1 MKSSPGGSNFQGK
14 ALRQEGGWG
23 SPGTEAASVARTR
36 LETDKDP
43 GQEGP
48 RGLVVVYLKTVGG
61 VGRALNWFVMPSG
74 PCFNL
79 FCPPCGEW
87 TRGGERR
94 EKSIPGRGDSLQ
106 AVRSVLKKQKLPEAG
121 GSMEGEGG
129 A

>member
-1 MKSSPGGSNFQGK
+1 MKSSPGGSNCQAK
-14 ALRQEGGWG
+14 ALRQQGGWG
-23 SPGTEAASVARTR
+23 SPGTEAARVARAR

-48 RGLVVVYLKTVGG
+48 RGLEVVHLKTGG
-61 VGRALNWFVMPSG
+61 GGRALNWFVMPSG

-94 EKSIPGRGDSLQ
+94 EKSIPGRRDSLQ
-106 AVRSVLKKQKLPEAG
+106 AVRSVLKKQKLPAG